1 MTPSPV
7 NRGLAQLGLALESD
21 IERVGVRLLALHPKN
36 TTETHVSLDIQR
48 IRRGTRNIFVAMQL
62 CEVCRRH
69 AFLGVHV
76 KEREVARSCV
86 VVHQAKVLY
95 VIHVL
100 PDEAAEIRD
109 CHECRH
115 RKDAYL
121 TAAISC

>member
-1 MTPSPV
+1 M
-7 NRGLAQLGLALESD
+7 
-21 IERVGVRLLALHPKN
+21 RLLALHPKH
-36 TTETHVSLDIQR
+36 TTETLLSLDIQR
-48 IRRGTRNIFVAMQL
+48 IRRGTRNIGMAMHI

-76 KEREVARSCV
+76 KEREVARSRV